1 MATNYETLIKAFPY
15 KHMLVYKA
23 NGMTNKQNL
32 NARKTA
38 YVGILLLGIVSL
50 MGDVVYEGA
59 ASITPNYF
67 EFLGVA
73 GVITGLVFGFGE
85 FLGNAVRLLSGFLAD
100 TTRAY
105 WLFMFLGY
113 SLIISI
119 PLLGFASS
127 LEIIVALIL
136 LERFGKAIRAPSRDT
151 VLSVVSR
158 DVGAGKAF
166 GIHEFLDQTGA
177 VLGPLV
183 VSALMFSTNNNYGY
197 TFSFLFLPFLILLA
211 VLTYTYKRIG
221 AKMTVERLKAEK
233 GGEKPPKFFYIYT
246 FAVLMNTVGLIN
258 AKLIIY
264 KASPLL
270 KQTQQQWIAPLLYLF
285 VQLVDAP
292 TALVSGYAYDKFGT
306 KFLVLPFILSVFPAL
321 FAMGGNELSIFMVA
335 LAFSGLVLGMQESV
349 YRAAVSELTPVS
361 SRSTA
366 YGIFNVVYG
375 LGELVSGLA
384 FGLFIDIQTPLAAV
398 FYAVAFQIFAVTILL
413 RVKGEQ
419 RAL

>member
-1 MATNYETLIKAFPY
+1 MA
-15 KHMLVYKA
+15 
-23 NGMTNKQNL
+23 NKQKL
-32 NARKTA
+32 NARKTD

-50 MGDVVYEGA
+50 MGDMVYEGS

-67 EFLGVA
+67 KFLGVA
-73 GVITGLVFGFGE
+73 GVVTGLAFGLGE

-119 PLLGFASS
+119 PLLGFTSS

-136 LERFGKAIRAPSRDT
+136 LERLGKAIRAPSRDT
-151 VLSVVSR
+151 VLSVVSK

-183 VSALMFSTNNNYGY
+183 VAALMLSTSNNYGY

-211 VLTYTYKRIG
+211 VLTYTYRRIG
-221 AKMTVERLKAEK
+221 AKMTVEGLRAEK
-233 GGEKPPKFFYIYT
+233 GKEKPPKFFYVYT

-264 KASPLL
+264 KASEFLEPA
-270 KQTQQQWIAPLLYLF
+270 QQWIAPLLYLL

-292 TALVSGYAYDKFGT
+292 TALISGYAYDKFGT
-306 KFLVLPFILSVFPAL
+306 KFLVLPFTLSIFPAF

-335 LAFSGLVLGMQESV
+335 LVFSGLVLGMQESV

-361 SRSTA
+361 SRGTA
-366 YGIFNVVYG
+366 YGIFNVV
-375 LGELVSGLA
+375 
-384 FGLFIDIQTPLAAV
+384 
-398 FYAVAFQIFAVTILL
+398 
-413 RVKGEQ
+413 
-419 RAL
+419 